1 MAKKQVNVS
10 DVTIEKIDIESSFGK
25 YDLVPHLEELNINES
40 IFSNHL
46 QAHITLQDS
55 FNIPFKLPIIGEET
69 IDVSI
74 RLEGDEG
81 NTIINPPMLHVHD
94 LSDRF
99 LKTNQSQRF
108 SLNLVSA
115 QYMSNVHCRV
125 SKSFSGMTAD
135 EIVHDIWANYLD
147 DGHGDLYTEP
157 SKREEQCIIPN
168 WTPHQAFNWL
178 AKRTQPEDGF
188 GSDHAANYLY
198 YETMDGVHFQ
208 SLNKLANEPLDDEGN
223 VKPVLTFAQ
232 EHLAKDPAKIE
243 SLAGGLVKVDSITY
257 MGQFE
262 KVKNI
267 NEGQYSSKMITHDIV
282 KKKILQHDYD
292 GFTEW
297 LWVNHLGPFPP
308 LSNSDTEVKSGHIA
322 RTSFAPPVDPSMAVI
337 EGRRLSDLTDSAV
350 VLYPKHDKMYAQ
362 NFGHEHDNKVEE
374 WKLRRAAQMVSYDGI
389 MMQVECSGLSFVRVG
404 MTVILNVA
412 SPETTSHGKQ
422 DVAFDKFLT
431 GIYMITA
438 IRHMFNNDKGST
450 GYKMMLELTKD
461 GLDDVAT
468 SRVPRE
474 QGNE

>member
-25 YDLVPHLEELNINES
+25 YDLVPHLEELNIYES

-46 QAHITLQDS
+46 QAHITLLDA

-69 IDVSI
+69 IDVAI
-74 RLEGDEG
+74 RLAGDEG
-81 NTIINPPMLHVHD
+81 DVIINPPMLHVHD
-94 LSDRF
+94 LADRF

-115 QYMSNVHCRV
+115 QYMSNVHSRV

-147 DGHGDLYTEP
+147 DGHGDLYAEP

-178 AKRTQPEDGF
+178 ANRTQPEDGF
-188 GSDHAANYLY
+188 GSDQAANYLY
-198 YETMDGVHFQ
+198 YETMDGVFFQ
-208 SLNKLANEPLDDEGN
+208 SLNKLSDPDRLTQLKFAKEPLA
-223 VKPVLTFAQ
+223 T
-232 EHLAKDPAKIE
+232 DPAKIE
-243 SLAGGLVKVDSITY
+243 SLSAGFIKADNITY
-257 MGQFE
+257 LGQFE
-262 KVKNI
+262 KIKNI

-297 LWVNHLGPFPP
+297 FAVHHLGPFPP
-308 LSNSDTEVKSGHIA
+308 LSNSDTEVKSGHIT
-322 RTSFAPPVDPSMAVI
+322 RTSFAPPFDPEFAI
-337 EGRRLSDLTDSAV
+337 TEGRRLSDLTDSAV

-374 WKLRRAAQMVSYDGI
+374 WKLRRAGQMLSYDGI
-389 MMQVECSGLSFVRVG
+389 MIQVECAGLSFIRVG
-404 MTVILNVA
+404 ITVTLNILSA
-412 SPETTSHGKQ
+412 ETTSHGKH
-422 DVAFDKFLT
+422 DVAYDKFLSGT
-431 GIYMITA
+431 YMITA
-438 IRHMFNNDKGST
+438 IRHMFNNDKGQV
-450 GYKMMLELTKD
+450 GYKMILEMTKD
-461 GLDDVAT
+461 GLDDIAT
-468 SRVPRE
+468 GRIPRE